1 MKSKKVSQKIKTT
14 VSAAVAVTMALPGI
28 ANARELPSA
37 TYSDASAESVQ
48 IQACSNTVDKSILK
62 DLITQA
68 EGLDTSPFSDAGV
81 AFFNAV
87 IASAEAVASDVE
99 ATQETIDQQVK
110 LLETSSAALVAKS
123 EDGKIY
129 DGVYSISGR
138 MWHATQDQPSMGN
151 NALAQPMELTVKDGK
166 TSLRIKFQSLTVIG
180 NLTGNLAK
188 LSYFPNVDKETVPN
202 ASDAVPVTVESQY
215 DFYDS
220 FNDPNKG
227 TDKNIKGVLYPEYVS
242 MPVDLNDEE
251 IWVQVYVPVM
261 ESVSAGSGT
270 QLARLQLDWDTLSQT
285 SGTKTD
291 KTALT
296 DLINQAEQQTQ
307 GAASDTVYQV
317 LTQAIASAKSVNM
330 NMNVDQKAVDATVIA
345 LQSAI
350 DAMPKAVV
358 VDKSILSAQI
368 TSARAIGR
376 DAYSE
381 TSYQAL
387 QAAIVSAENMYD
399 NPDATEAEVEK
410 QIELIRA
417 AISGLA
423 VKEADKAKLA
433 EKIAEAEAIEGS
445 QYTDDTYNALKE
457 TIKSAKGIYD
467 SAAATQEQVNEQV
480 TALESAL
487 TNLVEKPLD
496 INHLA
501 DGIYAVTGDMQ
512 KVDKVTPSMSNEAIN
527 HTLKLTVEDGKYTLS
542 MDFKGLKISSQFG
555 YLGALK
561 YYKTGYSMD
570 QYGNPIGELADV
582 TVESYQTNED
592 GTLISDTF
600 GTNYP
605 DIISFEMI
613 SEAREDS
620 YVPLQVF
627 VPIMENI
634 SAGTGTQSVFLHLD
648 WNSLKKATADDPG
661 FTDTSTPGE
670 TEGSGNKTDTGIG
683 NTLKS
688 NSLGKSS
695 SLSSGL
701 SGSGSNLNKNTA
713 AGKNAATG
721 IPGQQGMATAATL
734 CVTALAGA
742 VGFIAKKRKELD
754 SK

>member
-1 MKSKKVSQKIKTT
+1 MKSKKIRQRIKTT
-14 VSAAVAVTMALPGI
+14 VSAAVAVSMALPGV
-28 ANARELPSA
+28 ANARELPTAACPGVS
-37 TYSDASAESVQ
+37 TETVQ
-48 IQACSNTVDKSILK
+48 AQVYSNTVDKSILN

-87 IASAEAVASDVE
+87 IASAEAVASDAE
-99 ATQETIDQQVK
+99 ATQGMIDQQVR
-110 LLETSSAALVAKS
+110 LLETSSAALVQKP

-129 DGVYSISGR
+129 DGVYSITGR
-138 MWHATQDQPSMGN
+138 MWHAFQDQPSMGN
-151 NALAQPMELTVKDGK
+151 NALAQPMELIVKDGK

-202 ASDAVPVTVESQY
+202 ASDAVSVTVESQY

-291 KTALT
+291 KTALK
-296 DLINQAEQQTQ
+296 DLINQAEQQKQ
-307 GAASDTVYQV
+307 GDASDIVYEV
-317 LTQAIASAKSVNM
+317 LTRAIDSAEAVNM

-345 LQSAI
+345 LQSVI
-350 DAMPKAVV
+350 DVMPKAT
-358 VDKSILSAQI
+358 A
-368 TSARAIGR
+368 
-376 DAYSE
+376 
-381 TSYQAL
+381 
-387 QAAIVSAENMYD
+387 
-399 NPDATEAEVEK
+399 
-410 QIELIRA
+410 
-417 AISGLA
+417 
-423 VKEADKAKLA
+423 ADKEKLA
-433 EKIAEAEAIEGS
+433 EKITEAEAIES
-445 QYTDDTYNALKE
+445 TQYTEDTYNALE
-457 TIKSAKGIYD
+457 EAIKAAKDIYD
-467 SAAATQEQVNEQV
+467 SANATQEQVDERV
-480 TALESAL
+480 IKLESAL
-487 TNLVEKPLD
+487 TNLVERPLD
-496 INHLA
+496 VKHLA

-561 YYKTGYSMD
+561 YYKTGYSLD

-613 SEAREDS
+613 SEAREDG

>member
-1 MKSKKVSQKIKTT
+1 
-14 VSAAVAVTMALPGI
+14 
-28 ANARELPSA
+28 
-37 TYSDASAESVQ
+37 
-48 IQACSNTVDKSILK
+48 
-62 DLITQA
+62 
-68 EGLDTSPFSDAGV
+68 
-81 AFFNAV
+81 
-87 IASAEAVASDVE
+87 
-99 ATQETIDQQVK
+99 
-110 LLETSSAALVAKS
+110 
-123 EDGKIY
+123 
-129 DGVYSISGR
+129 
-138 MWHATQDQPSMGN
+138 
-151 NALAQPMELTVKDGK
+151 
-166 TSLRIKFQSLTVIG
+166 
-180 NLTGNLAK
+180 
-188 LSYFPNVDKETVPN
+188 
-202 ASDAVPVTVESQY
+202 
-215 DFYDS
+215 
-220 FNDPNKG
+220 
-227 TDKNIKGVLYPEYVS
+227 IKGVLYPEYVS

-291 KTALT
+291 KTALK
-296 DLINQAEQQTQ
+296 DLINQAEQQKQ
-307 GAASDTVYQV
+307 GDASDIVYEV
-317 LTQAIASAKSVNM
+317 LTRAIDSAEAVNM

-350 DAMPKAVV
+350 DVMPKAT
-358 VDKSILSAQI
+358 A
-368 TSARAIGR
+368 
-376 DAYSE
+376 
-381 TSYQAL
+381 
-387 QAAIVSAENMYD
+387 
-399 NPDATEAEVEK
+399 
-410 QIELIRA
+410 
-417 AISGLA
+417 
-423 VKEADKAKLA
+423 ADKEKLA
-433 EKIAEAEAIEGS
+433 EKITEAEAIES
-445 QYTDDTYNALKE
+445 TQYTEDTYNALE
-457 TIKSAKGIYD
+457 EAIKAAKDIYD
-467 SAAATQEQVNEQV
+467 SANATQEQVDERV
-480 TALESAL
+480 IKLESAL
-487 TNLVEKPLD
+487 TNLVERPLD
-496 INHLA
+496 VKHLA

-561 YYKTGYSMD
+561 YYKTGYSLD

-582 TVESYQTNED
+582 TVESYQTDED

-613 SEAREDS
+613 SEAREDG

>member
-1 MKSKKVSQKIKTT
+1 MKSKKIRQRIKTT
-14 VSAAVAVTMALPGI
+14 VSAAVAVSMALPGV
-28 ANARELPSA
+28 ANARELPTAACPGVS
-37 TYSDASAESVQ
+37 TETVQ
-48 IQACSNTVDKSILK
+48 AQVYSNTVDKSILN

-87 IASAEAVASDVE
+87 IASAEAVASDAE
-99 ATQETIDQQVK
+99 ATQGMIDQQVR
-110 LLETSSAALVAKS
+110 LLETSSAALVQKP

-129 DGVYSISGR
+129 DGVYSITGR
-138 MWHATQDQPSMGN
+138 MWHAFQDQPSMGN
-151 NALAQPMELTVKDGK
+151 NALAQPMELIVKDGK

-202 ASDAVPVTVESQY
+202 ASDAVSVTVESQY

-291 KTALT
+291 KTALK
-296 DLINQAEQQTQ
+296 DLINQAEQQKQ
-307 GAASDTVYQV
+307 GDASDIVYEV
-317 LTQAIASAKSVNM
+317 LTRAIDSAEAVNM
-330 NMNVDQKAVDATVIA
+330 NMNVDQKAVDTTVIA

-350 DAMPKAVV
+350 DVMPKAT
-358 VDKSILSAQI
+358 A
-368 TSARAIGR
+368 
-376 DAYSE
+376 
-381 TSYQAL
+381 
-387 QAAIVSAENMYD
+387 
-399 NPDATEAEVEK
+399 
-410 QIELIRA
+410 
-417 AISGLA
+417 
-423 VKEADKAKLA
+423 ADKEKLA
-433 EKIAEAEAIEGS
+433 EKITEAEAIES
-445 QYTDDTYNALKE
+445 TQYTEDTYNALE
-457 TIKSAKGIYD
+457 EAIKAAKDIYD
-467 SAAATQEQVNEQV
+467 SANATQEQVDERV
-480 TALESAL
+480 IKLESAL
-487 TNLVEKPLD
+487 TNLVERPLD
-496 INHLA
+496 VKHLA

-561 YYKTGYSMD
+561 YYKTGYSLD

-613 SEAREDS
+613 SEAREDG

>member
-1 MKSKKVSQKIKTT
+1 MKSKKIRQRIKTT
-14 VSAAVAVTMALPGI
+14 VSAAVAVSMALPGV
-28 ANARELPSA
+28 ANARELPTAACPGVS
-37 TYSDASAESVQ
+37 TETVQ
-48 IQACSNTVDKSILK
+48 AQVYSNTVDKSILN

-87 IASAEAVASDVE
+87 IASAEAVASDAE
-99 ATQETIDQQVK
+99 ATQGMIDQQVR
-110 LLETSSAALVAKS
+110 LLETSSAALVQKP

-129 DGVYSISGR
+129 DGVYSITGR
-138 MWHATQDQPSMGN
+138 MWHAFQDQPSMGN
-151 NALAQPMELTVKDGK
+151 NALAQPMELIVKDGK

-202 ASDAVPVTVESQY
+202 ASDAVSVTVESQY

-291 KTALT
+291 KTALK
-296 DLINQAEQQTQ
+296 DLINQAEQQKQ
-307 GAASDTVYQV
+307 GDASDIVYEV
-317 LTQAIASAKSVNM
+317 LTRAIDSAEAVNM

-350 DAMPKAVV
+350 DVMPKAT
-358 VDKSILSAQI
+358 A
-368 TSARAIGR
+368 
-376 DAYSE
+376 
-381 TSYQAL
+381 
-387 QAAIVSAENMYD
+387 
-399 NPDATEAEVEK
+399 
-410 QIELIRA
+410 
-417 AISGLA
+417 
-423 VKEADKAKLA
+423 ADKEKLA
-433 EKIAEAEAIEGS
+433 EKITEAEAIES
-445 QYTDDTYNALKE
+445 TQYTEDTYNALE
-457 TIKSAKGIYD
+457 EAIKAAKDIYD
-467 SAAATQEQVNEQV
+467 SANATQEQVDERV
-480 TALESAL
+480 IKLESAL
-487 TNLVEKPLD
+487 TNLVERPLD
-496 INHLA
+496 VKHLA

-561 YYKTGYSMD
+561 YYKTGYSLD

-613 SEAREDS
+613 SEAREDG

>member
-1 MKSKKVSQKIKTT
+1 MKSKKIRQRIKTT
-14 VSAAVAVTMALPGI
+14 VSAAVAVSMALPGV
-28 ANARELPSA
+28 ANARELPTAACPGVS
-37 TYSDASAESVQ
+37 TETVQ
-48 IQACSNTVDKSILK
+48 AQVYSNTVDKSILN

-87 IASAEAVASDVE
+87 IASAEAVASDAE
-99 ATQETIDQQVK
+99 ATQGMIDQQVR
-110 LLETSSAALVAKS
+110 LLETSSAALVQKP

-129 DGVYSISGR
+129 DGVYSITGR
-138 MWHATQDQPSMGN
+138 MWHAFQDQPSMGN
-151 NALAQPMELTVKDGK
+151 NALAQPMELIVKDGK

-202 ASDAVPVTVESQY
+202 ASDAVSVTVESQY

-291 KTALT
+291 KTALK
-296 DLINQAEQQTQ
+296 DLINQAEQQKQ
-307 GAASDTVYQV
+307 GDASDIVYEV
-317 LTQAIASAKSVNM
+317 LTRAIDSAEAVNM

-350 DAMPKAVV
+350 DVMPKAT
-358 VDKSILSAQI
+358 A
-368 TSARAIGR
+368 
-376 DAYSE
+376 
-381 TSYQAL
+381 
-387 QAAIVSAENMYD
+387 
-399 NPDATEAEVEK
+399 
-410 QIELIRA
+410 
-417 AISGLA
+417 
-423 VKEADKAKLA
+423 ADKEKLA
-433 EKIAEAEAIEGS
+433 EKITEAEAIES
-445 QYTDDTYNALKE
+445 TQYTEDTYNALE
-457 TIKSAKGIYD
+457 EAIKAAKDIYD
-467 SAAATQEQVNEQV
+467 SANATQEQVDERV
-480 TALESAL
+480 IKLESAL
-487 TNLVEKPLD
+487 TNLVERPLD
-496 INHLA
+496 VKHLA

-561 YYKTGYSMD
+561 YYKTGYSLD

-613 SEAREDS
+613 SEAREDG

-721 IPGQQGMATAATL
+721 ILGQQGMATAATL

>member
-1 MKSKKVSQKIKTT
+1 MKSKKIRQRIKTT
-14 VSAAVAVTMALPGI
+14 VSAAVAVSMALPGV
-28 ANARELPSA
+28 ANARELPTAACPGVS
-37 TYSDASAESVQ
+37 TETVQ
-48 IQACSNTVDKSILK
+48 AQVYSNTVDKSILN

-87 IASAEAVASDVE
+87 IASAEAVASDAE
-99 ATQETIDQQVK
+99 ATQGMIDQQVR
-110 LLETSSAALVAKS
+110 LLETSSAALVQKP

-129 DGVYSISGR
+129 DGVYSITGR
-138 MWHATQDQPSMGN
+138 MWHAFQDQPSMGN
-151 NALAQPMELTVKDGK
+151 NALAQPMELIVKDGK

-202 ASDAVPVTVESQY
+202 ASDAVSVTVESQY

-291 KTALT
+291 KTALK
-296 DLINQAEQQTQ
+296 DLINQAEQQKQ
-307 GAASDTVYQV
+307 GDASDIVYEV
-317 LTQAIASAKSVNM
+317 LTRAIDSAEAVNM

-350 DAMPKAVV
+350 DVMPKAT
-358 VDKSILSAQI
+358 A
-368 TSARAIGR
+368 
-376 DAYSE
+376 
-381 TSYQAL
+381 
-387 QAAIVSAENMYD
+387 
-399 NPDATEAEVEK
+399 
-410 QIELIRA
+410 
-417 AISGLA
+417 
-423 VKEADKAKLA
+423 ADKEKLA
-433 EKIAEAEAIEGS
+433 EKITEAEAIES
-445 QYTDDTYNALKE
+445 TQYTEDTYNALE
-457 TIKSAKGIYD
+457 EAIKAAKDIYD
-467 SAAATQEQVNEQV
+467 SANATQEQVDERV
-480 TALESAL
+480 IKLESAL
-487 TNLVEKPLD
+487 TNLVERPLD
-496 INHLA
+496 VKHLA

-561 YYKTGYSMD
+561 YYKTGYSLD

-582 TVESYQTNED
+582 TVESYQTDED

-613 SEAREDS
+613 SEAREDG